1 MARRPKLI
9 LRRAERGVDL
19 PTTDQTSTAE
29 LHYLADFL
37 QYGTISIG
45 HMEPVGGV
53 ATASEGKHVYVTLRR
68 KPGESLHQTIVRLDR
83 AVGRVIHELVYID
96 EINPPG

>member
-19 PTTDQTSTAE
+19 PANDQTSRE
-29 LHYLADFL
+29 LNYLSDFL
-37 QYGTISIG
+37 QYGTIEIG

-53 ATASEGKHVYVTLRR
+53 AIASEGKHVYVTLRR
-68 KPGESLHQTIVRLDR
+68 KPGETLDQTITRLDH
-83 AVGRVIHELVYID
+83 AIGRVVTELVYID
-96 EINPPG
+96 EINPHL